1 MNKPQNMFYRAL
13 RQNVQ
18 WLCVWVGHK
27 LSLSLWQRTFAQ
39 NVRWKSFLSGYF
51 FQKISQHLNPK
62 NEFLFQR
69 PKKNV
74 SDYDEVWYQ
83 RRHCLSANVA
93 LDRKLRTSQKNETGQ
108 LSRPIHLYRHPNT
121 AHYGTLLHHNSNGIT
136 PVHLLYIY
144 FSKLDDA

>member
-74 SDYDEVWYQ
+74 SDYDEVWYKRMKPVNYLDQ
-83 RRHCLSANVA
+83 SIYTGIQTRH
-93 LDRKLRTSQKNETGQ
+93 
-108 LSRPIHLYRHPNT
+108 IM
-121 AHYGTLLHHNSNGIT
+121 AHYYTIIVTELRQCIYYISISVNSMMLRKT
-136 PVHLLYIY
+136 Y
-144 FSKLDDA
+144 FDQFWYFDSFKTST